1 PHRTGA
7 RFRAPH
13 AHRHAAAGGGHAAA
27 RRPGNLANRAAPRAA
42 LCARRIGLGRCV
54 PILAQGLLA
63 VHPRPGHIPARRLL
77 RSAMTTMSHLPRRS
91 VPAVL
96 SLGFRPFFLLGA
108 LFAVIM
114 VALWVPW
121 FLGFIEVPTA
131 FAPIAWHA
139 HELLF
144 GFVPAIVAGF
154 LLTAVPNWTGRPPVA
169 GWPLAGLV
177 LVWLV
182 GRIAIAVST
191 HLDPAATTALSVAF
205 PVVLA
210 AVVG

>member
-1 PHRTGA
+1 
-7 RFRAPH
+7 
-13 AHRHAAAGGGHAAA
+13 
-27 RRPGNLANRAAPRAA
+27 
-42 LCARRIGLGRCV
+42 
-54 PILAQGLLA
+54 
-63 VHPRPGHIPARRLL
+63 
-77 RSAMTTMSHLPRRS
+77 MSHSPRRS
-91 VPAVL
+91 PPAVL

-182 GRIAIAVST
+182 GR
-191 HLDPAATTALSVAF
+191 
-205 PVVLA
+205 
-210 AVVG
+210 